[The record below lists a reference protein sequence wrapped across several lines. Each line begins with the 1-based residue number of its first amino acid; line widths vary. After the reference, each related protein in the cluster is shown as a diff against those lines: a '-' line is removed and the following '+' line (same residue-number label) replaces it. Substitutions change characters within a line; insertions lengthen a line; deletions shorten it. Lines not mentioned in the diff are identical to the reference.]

1 MWVKKIIRLFP
12 EILKFDNTSKAFKLH
27 ENISHLLLTAK
38 FSTTLIWYSWTDDT
52 ENILQFVCFFT
63 CSREEKQTCLSDT
76 QWDIFKLT
84 HGNEPRTSTGRTV
97 WSIWEKIVC
106 AAGSNSTW
114 CLLTSDGQ
122 SEASWN
128 TETFVQEL
136 YWSVKTI
143 WNHLHSDTC
152 WPLAMNT
159 SWWHFSVI
167 QWQRQVL
174 HNSKQN
180 YFLYQTVSN
189 HDHRMIWGNS
199 HKSKKRKTLS
209 LLKTTSCDCNDQCA
223 KTKFAPCSNLCCS

>member
-1 MWVKKIIRLFP
+1 MT
-12 EILKFDNTSKAFKLH
+12 LKTFCSF
-27 ENISHLLLTAK
+27 
-38 FSTTLIWYSWTDDT
+38 
-52 ENILQFVCFFT
+52 FFT

-97 WSIWEKIVC
+97 WLIWEKIVC

-128 TETFVQEL
+128 TEAFVQEL

-152 WPLAMNT
+152 WPIWLWIHLDDTFLWYNDKDKSCT
-159 SWWHFSVI
+159 TPNKTTFYTRLSVI
-167 QWQRQVL
+167 MIIAWFGEIL
-174 HNSKQN
+174 T
-180 YFLYQTVSN
+180 QT
-189 HDHRMIWGNS
+189 
-199 HKSKKRKTLS
+199 RKE
-209 LLKTTSCDCNDQCA
+209 KHWDC
-223 KTKFAPCSNLCCS
+223 